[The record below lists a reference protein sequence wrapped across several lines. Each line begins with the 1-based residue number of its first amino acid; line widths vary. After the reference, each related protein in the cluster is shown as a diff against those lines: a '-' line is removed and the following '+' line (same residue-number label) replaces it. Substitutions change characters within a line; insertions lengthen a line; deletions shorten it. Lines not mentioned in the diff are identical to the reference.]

1 MLLKKLQLKN
11 IRSYKESEVIFPEG
25 STVLAGDI
33 GSGKTSVLLA
43 IEFALFGLQPG
54 QKGTSL
60 LRNGE
65 DEGFVRLEF
74 EIDSRNVIVERGL
87 KRGKSVTQSYALI
100 EIDGEKKDLSVK
112 QLKNNIITLL
122 QYPKEFETKTNLL
135 YKFTVYTPQEQMKQ
149 IILEAPETRLDL
161 LRHIFGIDK
170 YKRIRENVST
180 LTIKLRENIRDY
192 EGQTKTLEDTK
203 KKLEEKKNNLLILDE
218 KIKIL
223 RNELKVKLEE
233 EKNAHQDL
241 QEVEEKIKEKERFEK
256 EIEKTQIMLIGKKEF
271 ISSIEKEKTN
281 LEKQIKDAEHLIF
294 NPEEIEKL
302 NKQKEENEKQLEE
315 KNKEYLEVLSR
326 NKSLTSKVS
335 EANVLKGQ
343 ISALQLCPTCLQN
356 VDEGYKKNIIRK
368 FNDDIIRYEKEIS
381 LLARNR
387 DEFSSK
393 TQQFKKI
400 ISEITKKL
408 EEFNLLRV
416 KLESIKEKK
425 NKFLE
430 LVQQKE
436 RTEKDALLLEKQI
449 ETLKESVS
457 LFKKYETIYEQKRKI
472 LQEKEREEREKE
484 ISLASSEKE
493 NQMSIL
499 FIQEIQKEIEDREK
513 IKEKLLSISELEDW
527 LSSSFLEI
535 ISLTEKNIMFKLREE
550 FSKLFNK
557 WFNILVPEN
566 FLVNLDEE
574 FTPIIQ
580 QQDYQLDYSF
590 LSGGERTAVALAYR
604 LSLNQVINSLMSRIK
619 TKDLVIL
626 DEPTE
631 GFSEQQ
637 LDKMRDVL
645 SELKVKQ
652 LIIVSHESKIES
664 FVEKIIK
671 FRKESGI
678 TKVEV

>member
-1 MLLKKLQLKN
+1 MILKKIQLKN

-192 EGQTKTLEDTK
+192 EGQTKTMDETK
-203 KKLEEKKNNLLILDE
+203 KKLEEKKNNLLLLDE

-223 RNELKVKLEE
+223 KEELKVKLEE
-233 EKNAHQDL
+233 EKNADKEL
-241 QEVEEKIKEKERFEK
+241 REVEGKIKEKERFEK

-343 ISALQLCPTCLQN
+343 ISALQLCPTCLQDVN
-356 VDEGYKKNIIRK
+356 EGYKKNIIRK
-368 FNDDIIRYEKEIS
+368 FNDDISNCEKEIS
-381 LLARNR
+381 SLNSNKQELSA
-387 DEFSSK
+387 K